1 MKKSK
6 YRMVMTLLSV
16 SLAIP
21 LLPITKISGDDSMK
35 IISVNDYG
43 ADASGMKESG
53 PAVTKALEEAKA
65 FEGPVE
71 VQFDPGT
78 YRITKEFAQ
87 TREIHTS
94 NTTVLIFQPNIL
106 DF

>member
-21 LLPITKISGDDSMK
+21 LLPITKISGDNSMK

-53 PAVTKALEEAKA
+53 PTCY
-65 FEGPVE
+65 
-71 VQFDPGT
+71 QST
-78 YRITKEFAQ
+78 
-87 TREIHTS
+87 
-94 NTTVLIFQPNIL
+94 
-106 DF
+106 